1 MIDRIWDPDL
11 RADCAARAVAMAVF
25 RFLSVDGQTWTS
37 IGTIAKIA
45 GVSTSTARARLALM
59 VTRGGLAR
67 EDRRKG
73 NAQTS
78 PIWRIV
84 DADRFIACLA
94 EPLPRRRGGK
104 GDDPEDGV
112 DDDPATLDAEDGAP
126 READPSSASD
136 PPPPCVGPTPPP
148 PEVDDPGSVIRGSDP
163 GNPIEGVD
171 TGERANVER
180 AWGVL
185 CAALPSSRPRRLNN
199 DRRGKLAARI
209 RTHGIDVVVRTF
221 GWIGS
226 SQHRMA
232 VFLRERGDVDTPLW
246 DSKFDRYA
254 EFSLEPDVDP
264 RALPAFERW
273 RSLAGSTDEPTPA
286 LAAPILSAIAE
297 VGEPDVLRVI
307 EWVLTG
313 NDDRAKFLRA
323 KGVTSLAAIL
333 RGDKL
338 RGRIDL
344 ARAAR
349 PDRVVT
355 STATG
360 GPDIDLG
367 PNAIFGR
374 SPTDHLRRR

>member
-1 MIDRIWDPDL
+1 MPPICGNRPD
-11 RADCAARAVAMAVF
+11 
-25 RFLSVDGQTWTS
+25 T
-37 IGTIAKIA
+37 
-45 GVSTSTARARLALM
+45 
-59 VTRGGLAR
+59 
-67 EDRRKG
+67 E
-73 NAQTS
+73 
-78 PIWRIV
+78 
-84 DADRFIACLA
+84 
-94 EPLPRRRGGK
+94 
-104 GDDPEDGV
+104 
-112 DDDPATLDAEDGAP
+112 
-126 READPSSASD
+126 
-136 PPPPCVGPTPPP
+136 
-148 PEVDDPGSVIRGSDP
+148 
-163 GNPIEGVD
+163 
-171 TGERANVER
+171 ERASVER
-180 AWGVL
+180 AWDVL

-232 VFLRERGDVDTPLW
+232 VFLRERGDIDTPLW

-273 RSLAGSTDEPTPA
+273 RSLAGSADEPTPA

-355 STATG
+355 PTATG
-360 GPDIDLG
+360 GPDVDLG
-367 PNAIFGR
+367 PNAILGR
-374 SPTDHLRRR
+374 SPTEHLRRR